1 MDQHF
6 LKKPTFDSNSPP
18 KDFMKRTLALLMKKC
33 QFPLLGNELMIYI
46 LNDAMNMILRARA
59 SLSFFE
65 CFQLSSNAA
74 QFAEIGIKI
83 KDFYNE
89 RNSDVKRRFI
99 VLCTKTGPLNR
110 ISYHLTRRSK

>member
-1 MDQHF
+1 MDQQF
-6 LKKPTFDSNSPP
+6 LKKPTYNKNNPP

-74 QFAEIGIKI
+74 QFAEIGIKV
-83 KDFYNE
+83 KY
-89 RNSDVKRRFI
+89 RNSSI
-99 VLCTKTGPLNR
+99 
-110 ISYHLTRRSK
+110 